1 MKHRFYIKTQKERNQ
16 ILLLIGFSAFVVI
29 ISSLLVSW
37 ITGFYLIVFFVFSI
51 VLSIIAPFFDTP
63 SLKKSGKIIYHSLL
77 FLSEKPKNGVLIIHG
92 GTLFDYVFVI
102 DKKMNGTLRTKFILQ
117 QYLQGLLN
125 LIEQYEINKNGNL
138 KVRGTS
144 YIINESTA
152 ERIGFTITKTD
163 FVQKMIITY
172 NYFNILISSS
182 IAKDKLS
189 FPNLNDTKTFEA
201 TLIDL
206 VERKEYIRNLNS
218 KLKSAI
224 ANNG

>member
-1 MKHRFYIKTQKERNQ
+1 
-16 ILLLIGFSAFVVI
+16 
-29 ISSLLVSW
+29 
-37 ITGFYLIVFFVFSI
+37 
-51 VLSIIAPFFDTP
+51 
-63 SLKKSGKIIYHSLL
+63 
-77 FLSEKPKNGVLIIHG
+77 
-92 GTLFDYVFVI
+92 
-102 DKKMNGTLRTKFILQ
+102 MNA
-117 QYLQGLLN
+117 
-125 LIEQYEINKNGNL
+125 NL
-138 KVRGTS
+138 KLRGTS